1 MILKQTIFAAALKKS
16 KIDIDFA
23 AVLHRHLYML
33 QISKNKLQLHGV
45 SFTFFLEILYYHLL
59 VNYL

>member
-1 MILKQTIFAAALKKS
+1 MILELTTVAAALKKS
-16 KIDIDFA
+16 KTDIDFA
-23 AVLHRHLYML
+23 AVLHRYLYML
-33 QISKNKLQLHGV
+33 QISKNMLQLHGV